1 MSPQFDLRSQPD
13 IPREETHRWG
23 LRQRPERTEELGH
36 AGTNFT
42 RVLLDSVVQQENIG
56 IQEMADIPEFA
67 LEAII
72 GEELSDKSGV
82 RTPVKVGPFGDSGHA
97 IEKFGRASERVDAG
111 STGSDEGAV
120 DVEQY
125 QSGHG
130 EKRGRNDTQVGR
142 ESAHTTC
149 FDVGPKGF

>member
-1 MSPQFDLRSQPD
+1 
-13 IPREETHRWG
+13 
-23 LRQRPERTEELGH
+23 LRQRPERTEKLRH
-36 AGTNFT
+36 TGTNFT
-42 RVLLDSVVQQENIG
+42 RVLLDPVVQQENVG
-56 IQEMADIPEFA
+56 IQEMADIPEFS
-67 LEAII
+67 LQAII
-72 GEELSDKSGV
+72 GEEFSDKSGV

-130 EKRGRNDTQVGR
+130 EKRGRCDTQVGR
-142 ESAHTTC
+142 ESAQTTC